1 MDVEFNVALVR
12 CYDNAVVFILPLFLT
27 FADSSSWNLPWIML
41 QVCTALI
48 HGNPPPPPLVY
59 MYVYVHI
66 YVYLHTYVSTYLC
79 LDLFFPKCFSD
90 HQTNGAVANTIV
102 YCGCFPYK
110 FGVNN
115 ICRLETFGKLSYLS
129 GGGWDNMFC
138 EKRKK
143 VSKTFT

>member
-12 CYDNAVVFILPLFLT
+12 CYDNAVVFILPAFPHTCRFQQLE
-27 FADSSSWNLPWIML
+27 SSLNNTASMH
-41 QVCTALI
+41 CTYTWKS
-48 HGNPPPPPLVY
+48 PPSLVY

-66 YVYLHTYVSTYLC
+66 YVYLHMYVSMYLC

-90 HQTNGAVANTIV
+90 HQTNAAVANTIV

-115 ICRLETFGKLSYLS
+115 ICRLETFGKLSYFS

-138 EKRKK
+138 EKPKK